1 MGNPAEPLVRA
12 LRKEVGAEAA
22 DVVHHGATSQDVV
35 DTAAMLVSRRA
46 LDLVLAELDRAA
58 AAVATLAETHRATPM
73 AGRTL
78 LQQAVPTTFG
88 LKAAGWL
95 VAILEAQDGLER
107 IRSERLAVQLGGA
120 AGTLSALGEKGPE
133 VLRLFARELELGEPV
148 VPWHADRT
156 RIAELGRALST
167 TAGSLAK
174 IGLDVILLAQTE
186 VGEVREATGGASST
200 MPHKRNPVGSVRARA
215 CARLVNGHASVLTAS
230 LEQEH
235 ERAAGAWQ
243 AEWPALSGALAY
255 TGGAA
260 AAIAGV
266 AEGLEVDAERMR
278 RNLELTHGAI
288 VSERISF
295 LLTERIGRE
304 RATAL
309 VGHALRRSEQSGR
322 DLGEE
327 LAEDPDT
334 GSTRTS
340 WRRSSTR
347 RRTWARPSS
356 SSTACSSATGRAREP
371 PPRAHRAGRRRGP
384 RLLELDRDDD
394 GALGPAAPSARGA
407 LPRPPLRPSRAR
419 RLGVRNRA
427 LTVEGMADEVLD
439 LLDTLGVGRVLLVR
453 ALARRHGRHGACPP
467 RSRAARPARPRVHRG
482 LSRAAR
488 GMDERA
494 AIVLADGL
502 EASRT
507 RSSPAGS
514 PPASATSTPR
524 RLGAS
529 GRCSSRRR
537 ETDTPPAAARSVA
550 GTHATGSTR
559 SRRRRSS
566 SSARK
571 TRRRRPSTPS
581 RCGGIDGARI
591 VMLPDAAHL
600 ANVEARRRSR
610 GRCSTTWLFGE
621 EVGR

>member
-1 MGNPAEPLVRA
+1 MTTFGLLFVPEPLLEAVSDGAWVQAMLDAEAALARAEAEAGVVRAEAAAAIGEKCRVELFDPTALAEEGRAVGNPAEPLVRA

-35 DTAAMLVSRRA
+35 DTAAMLVSRRT

-186 VGEVREATGGASST
+186 VGEVREATGGSSST

-215 CARLVNGHASVLTAS
+215 CARLVNGHASMLTAS

-334 GSTRTS
+334 G
-340 WRRSSTR
+340 
-347 RRTWARPSS
+347 
-356 SSTACSSATGRAREP
+356 
-371 PPRAHRAGRRRGP
+371 
-384 RLLELDRDDD
+384 LD
-394 GALGPAAPSARGA
+394 
-407 LPRPPLRPSRAR
+407 
-419 RLGVRNRA
+419 
-427 LTVEGMADEVLD
+427 ADELAS
-439 LLDTLGVGRVLLVR
+439 LLDPATYLGSAELFVDRVLQR
-453 ALARRHGRHGACPP
+453 YR
-467 RSRAARPARPRVHRG
+467 
-482 LSRAAR
+482 
-488 GMDERA
+488 E
-494 AIVLADGL
+494 
-502 EASRT
+502 
-507 RSSPAGS
+507 SS
-514 PPASATSTPR
+514 
-524 RLGAS
+524 
-529 GRCSSRRR
+529 
-537 ETDTPPAAARSVA
+537 
-550 GTHATGSTR
+550 
-559 SRRRRSS
+559 
-566 SSARK
+566 
-571 TRRRRPSTPS
+571 
-581 RCGGIDGARI
+581 
-591 VMLPDAAHL
+591 
-600 ANVEARRRSR
+600 
-610 GRCSTTWLFGE
+610 
-621 EVGR
+621 